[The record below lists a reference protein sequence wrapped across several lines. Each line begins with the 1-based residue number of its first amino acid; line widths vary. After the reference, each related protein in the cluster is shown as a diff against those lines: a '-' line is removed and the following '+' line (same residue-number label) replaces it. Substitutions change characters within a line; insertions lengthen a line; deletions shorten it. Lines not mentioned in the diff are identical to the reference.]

1 MSKKVQFED
10 PTVESEAKIE
20 ADKNTRFKEKHSL
33 DSDEEDDTVK
43 YDVMN
48 EDDIEG
54 QEEATVDFDDNIQIT
69 PFNMREEMEE
79 GHFDAQGTYI
89 FDKTKE
95 IQDSWMDNI
104 DWVKVKHTTPEEEGK
119 EGNKKRPFQYDSS
132 DSDSEDEDTKK
143 ANNIKVYEEI
153 LTIVKEG
160 ETIGKAIRRLGKNRS
175 KIPSASQKWK
185 NKNKKLKISE
195 ADSVAVEEAV
205 QEQKQMLRLTE
216 LTDQLVQ
223 QGLVEVYES
232 PYERI
237 THSLKQLKDKHKSS
251 KITIAE
257 GIDDEDALDMF
268 ADDFDKQEKDERV
281 GAGGDSEAKP
291 QNTEQSDG
299 FKTPAVPNLTKSPSN
314 EGADQTGGV
323 MWEYKEDNTD
333 EAEIKGPFTSAKML
347 SWADDG
353 TFGKGIFCRKL
364 NSGSQFYNSA
374 RIDFDLYD

>member
-54 QEEATVDFDDNIQIT
+54 QEEATVDFDDDIQIT
-69 PFNMREEMEE
+69 PFNMRDEMEE
-79 GHFDAQGTYI
+79 GHFDANGTYI

-104 DWVKVKHTTPEEEGK
+104 DWVKVKRTTPEEEGK

-160 ETIGKAIRRLGKNRS
+160 ESIGKAIRRLGKNRS

-195 ADSVAVEEAV
+195 TDSAAVEEAV
-205 QEQKQMLRLTE
+205 QEQKLMLRLTE
-216 LTDQLVQ
+216 LTDTLVQ

-237 THSLKQLKDKHKSS
+237 AHSLKQLKDKQKSS

-257 GIDDEDALDMF
+257 GMDEDDALDMF
-268 ADDFDKQEKDERV
+268 ADDFDKQKKEDRV
-281 GAGGDSEAKP
+281 GAGEDSEAKTQASEP
-291 QNTEQSDG
+291 SDG
-299 FKTPAVPNLTKSPSN
+299 FKTPAVPALKPSST
-314 EGADQTGGV
+314 EGDSGGV
-323 MWEYKEDNTD
+323 MWEYKEDNTE
-333 EAEIKGPFTSAKML
+333 EAEVKGPFTSAKML